1 MFELLVGGL
10 CLCVHRHISAFHVLL
25 RFFGSALKVFEA
37 PVTTRV
43 SGASNLWA
51 RCPVVSRS
59 VVGASAAQDE
69 RDGNSGDH
77 DDRTDADP
85 QAGRGAALA
94 AVRLV
99 SGSRREEAPV
109 A

>member
-1 MFELLVGGL
+1 MLELLVGGP
-10 CLCVHRHISAFHVLL
+10 CLCVHRHFSAFHVLL
-25 RFFGSALKVFEA
+25 RFAGSALTVLEA

-59 VVGASAAQDE
+59 VVGVAAAQNE
-69 RDGNSGDH
+69 RDGNGCDH

-85 QAGRGAALA
+85 QTGQGAALA
-94 AVRLV
+94 AVHLV
-99 SGSRREEAPV
+99 SGSCREEAPV